1 MRRRA
6 FAWLAL
12 SSLAATFHP
21 LPAATRPRY
30 GGTLTLQLAVSFPL
44 LDPSDALPD
53 PVVECKRDAIARLA
67 FENLVSI
74 SSSGDIEPQLAT
86 AWTANRKRWRFTLRP
101 KALFHDGTPVNAAS
115 VIPSLQAA
123 LKKRYA
129 DVAVGGAGQI
139 LTVQSE
145 NNLDN
150 LVAELSLA
158 RNAIFR
164 RSGNG
169 EFIGTG
175 PFRLEKWEPGRR
187 AVFTAFED
195 HWAGRPYV
203 DTVVVNF
210 GPLPRQL
217 TTTGADIWDFP
228 FSGAHRIVP
237 DAIRLWS
244 SAPSELV
251 AIFAPNLAAEVL
263 QALALSIDRSSI
275 VNVLAQRRGETAGG
289 LLPQWLT
296 GYAFLFATAPDP
308 ARAKELLAST
318 KPGPLTLS
326 YPADDAFAR
335 SVADRVSLNAR
346 DAGLTVQPI
355 TAAAG
360 SLRLIRIPLPSA
372 DAALD
377 LAEIASVLGVSPP
390 NLPDAAHA
398 ETLYQAERLLLN
410 EHKII
415 PLIYLPA
422 IYGIGPRVHDW
433 DASQNGRP
441 LVLHLENVWLSP

>member
-1 MRRRA
+1 V
-6 FAWLAL
+6 L
-12 SSLAATFHP
+12 
-21 LPAATRPRY
+21 
-30 GGTLTLQLAVSFPL
+30 
-44 LDPSDALPD
+44 
-53 PVVECKRDAIARLA
+53 
-67 FENLVSI
+67 
-74 SSSGDIEPQLAT
+74 
-86 AWTANRKRWRFTLRP
+86 
-101 KALFHDGTPVNAAS
+101 
-115 VIPSLQAA
+115 
-123 LKKRYA
+123 
-129 DVAVGGAGQI
+129 
-139 LTVQSE
+139 SE

-150 LVAELSLA
+150 LVAELSLL
-158 RNAIFR
+158 RNAVFR

-169 EFIGTG
+169 ELIGTG

-203 DTVVVNF
+203 DSVVVNF

-217 TTTGADIWDFP
+217 TSTGTDVWDFP
-228 FSGAHRIVP
+228 ISGAHRIVP
-237 DAIRLWS
+237 EVIRLWS
-244 SAPSELV
+244 SVPSELV
-251 AIFAPNLAAEVL
+251 ALFAPNLAAEVL

-296 GYAFLFATAPDP
+296 GYAFLFATSPDS
-308 ARAKELLAST
+308 ARAKQLVASA

-335 SVADRVSLNAR
+335 SVTDRVSLNAR
-346 DAGLTVQPI
+346 DAGLTVQPT

-441 LVLHLENVWLSP
+441 FVLHLENVWLSP

>member
-1 MRRRA
+1 
-6 FAWLAL
+6 
-12 SSLAATFHP
+12 
-21 LPAATRPRY
+21 
-30 GGTLTLQLAVSFPL
+30 
-44 LDPSDALPD
+44 
-53 PVVECKRDAIARLA
+53 
-67 FENLVSI
+67 
-74 SSSGDIEPQLAT
+74 
-86 AWTANRKRWRFTLRP
+86 
-101 KALFHDGTPVNAAS
+101 
-115 VIPSLQAA
+115 
-123 LKKRYA
+123 
-129 DVAVGGAGQI
+129 
-139 LTVQSE
+139 
-145 NNLDN
+145 
-150 LVAELSLA
+150 
-158 RNAIFR
+158 
-164 RSGNG
+164 
-169 EFIGTG
+169 
-175 PFRLEKWEPGRR
+175 
-187 AVFTAFED
+187 
-195 HWAGRPYV
+195 
-203 DTVVVNF
+203 
-210 GPLPRQL
+210 
-217 TTTGADIWDFP
+217 
-228 FSGAHRIVP
+228 VP